1 MPSSTLEKNIGT
13 KQKAL
18 RINLEGPI
26 YGSFAEIGAGQDVAA
41 NFFKAGGASGTI
53 AKTISA
59 YDMAFSDAIYGEE
72 VSGRYVCEPRLLK
85 MLQREYKLLQIRLT
99 EQANDKTFFSFADTV
114 AALNYQKTNDA
125 HGWMGLRF
133 QLKPNSEPNDMIIHV
148 RMKDTDNVLQQQAL
162 GIIGVNLIYA
172 CYFYNDSPE
181 TMLLSLMDDLTT
193 DRIEIDTIRF
203 EGPDFKDIDNRLMSL
218 YLVKHSFTN
227 AALFGADGKVMQ
239 PAEAFYKKHIVAVRG
254 RFRPL
259 TTANLDMINKGKKQF
274 ENEPDVDDD
283 TLVSLSELT
292 LRNLSDGGE
301 AINEKDFLDRVD
313 ILCSL
318 GQTVMISNFHEYYKL
333 VAYLSKFTKKRMALI
348 MGLPNMDYIFDE
360 KHYKK
365 LTGGILEAFATLFG
379 PEIKLYIYPTVDEK
393 GNVKTIS
400 DFKTSKHLS
409 HLYQYLLS
417 TDKLADV
424 KEFDKNLLAIYNDN
438 VLKMIQ
444 KGESGWEE
452 MVPPLVGKLIKKNN
466 LFGFVPKG

>member
-1 MPSSTLEKNIGT
+1 MPSTTLEKNIGT

-18 RINLEGPI
+18 RINLEEPI

-41 NFFKAGGASGTI
+41 NFFKSGGASGTI

-72 VSGRYVCEPRLLK
+72 ESGRYVCEPRLLK

-99 EQANDKTFFSFADTV
+99 DQAKDKTFFSFADTV
-114 AALNYQKTNDA
+114 SALNYQKTNDA

-133 QLKPNSEPNDMIIHV
+133 QLNPKTEPNDVIIHV

-172 CYFYNDSPE
+172 CYFYHQSPE

-193 DRIEIDTIRF
+193 DRIEIDMIRF
-203 EGPDFKDIDNRLMSL
+203 AGPDFKEVDNRLMSL

-227 AALFGADGKVMQ
+227 AALFGPDGTVMQ
-239 PAEAFYKKHIVAVRG
+239 PTEAFYKKHIVAVRG
-254 RFRPL
+254 RFRPF
-259 TTANLDMINKGKKQF
+259 TVANLDMFKKGLKQF

-283 TLVSLSELT
+283 LIVSLSELT
-292 LRNLSDGGE
+292 LRNLSDGD
-301 AINEKDFLDRVD
+301 AIDEKDFLDRVD

-333 VAYLSKFTKKRMALI
+333 VAYLAKFTKKRMALI
-348 MGLPNMDYIFDE
+348 MGLPNMDYIFSE
-360 KHYKK
+360 KHYEH

-379 PEIKLYIYPTVDEK
+379 PEIKLYIYPTISDDGK
-393 GNVKTIS
+393 INTIA
-400 DFKTSKHLS
+400 DFKTTKELS
-409 HLYQYLLS
+409 YLFQYLLAN
-417 TDKLADV
+417 DKIADV
-424 KEFDKNLLAIYNDN
+424 SEYDASLLHIYNDN
-438 VLKMIQ
+438 VLNMIQ
-444 KGESGWEE
+444 KGEDGWEE
-452 MVPPLVGKLIKKNN
+452 MVPNVVAKLIKKKN
-466 LFGFVPKG
+466 LFGYLEKK

>member
-1 MPSSTLEKNIGT
+1 MPSTTHEKNLGT

-41 NFFKAGGASGTI
+41 NFFKSGGASGTI

-72 VSGRYVCEPRLLK
+72 ESGRYVCEPRLLK
-85 MLQREYKLLQIRLT
+85 MLTREYKLLQIRLT
-99 EQANDKTFFSFADTV
+99 EQAAGKTFFSFADTV
-114 AALNYQKTNDA
+114 AALNYQKTNEA
-125 HGWMGLRF
+125 HGWLGLRF
-133 QLKPNSEPNDMIIHV
+133 QLKPNSAPNDLIIHV

-162 GIIGVNLIYA
+162 GVIGVNMIYA
-172 CYFYNDSPE
+172 CYFYNQSPE
-181 TMLLSLMDDLTT
+181 TMLLSLMDDLAT

-203 EGPDFKDIDNRLMSL
+203 DGPDFKSVDNRLMSL
-218 YLVKHSFTN
+218 YLVKHGFTN
-227 AALFGADGKVMQ
+227 AALFGPDGKVLQ
-239 PAEAFYKKHIVAVRG
+239 PAEAFYKKHILAVRG

-283 TLVSLSELT
+283 MLVCLSELT

-301 AINEKDFLDRVD
+301 AIDEKDFLDRVD

-333 VAYLSKFTKKRMALI
+333 VSYLAKFTKKRMALI
-348 MGLPNMDYIFDE
+348 MGLPNMDYIFEE
-360 KHYKK
+360 KHYKN

-379 PEIKLYIYPTVDEK
+379 PEIKLYIYPTVDEM
-393 GNVKTIS
+393 GRVNNIS
-400 DFKTSKHLS
+400 DFKTSPHLN

-417 TDKLADV
+417 ADKIADV
-424 KEFDKNLLAIYNDN
+424 KEFDENLLSIYNDN

-444 KGESGWEE
+444 SGEKGWEE
-452 MVPPLVGKLIKKNN
+452 MVPPLVGKLIKQNN
-466 LFGFVPKG
+466 LFGYVS

>member
-1 MPSSTLEKNIGT
+1 MPSTIHEKNIGT

-72 VSGRYVCEPRLLK
+72 ESGRYVCEPRLLK
-85 MLQREYKLLQIRLT
+85 MLTREYKLLQIRLT
-99 EQANDKTFFSFADTV
+99 EQAAGKTFFSFADTV
-114 AALNYQKTNDA
+114 AALNYQKTNEA
-125 HGWMGLRF
+125 HGWLGLRF
-133 QLKPNSEPNDMIIHV
+133 QLKPNSAPNDLIIHV

-162 GIIGVNLIYA
+162 GVIGVNMIYA
-172 CYFYNDSPE
+172 CYYYNHSPE
-181 TMLLSLMDDLTT
+181 TMLLSLMDDLAT

-203 EGPDFKDIDNRLMSL
+203 DGPDFQTVDNRLMSL
-218 YLVKHSFTN
+218 YLVKHGFTN
-227 AALFGADGKVMQ
+227 AALFGPDGKVMQ

-301 AINEKDFLDRVD
+301 AIDEKDFLDRVD

-318 GQTVMISNFHEYYKL
+318 GQTVMISNFHEYYRL
-333 VAYLSKFTKKRMALI
+333 VAYLAKFTKKRMALI

-360 KHYKK
+360 KHYKN

-379 PEIKLYIYPTVDEK
+379 PEIKLYIYPTVDDK
-393 GNVKTIS
+393 GRVNNIS
-400 DFKTSKHLS
+400 DFKTSPHLS

-417 TDKLADV
+417 ADKIADV
-424 KEFDKNLLAIYNDN
+424 KEFDKNLLSIYNDN

-444 KGESGWEE
+444 SGEKGWEE
-452 MVPPLVGKLIKKNN
+452 MVPPLVGKLIKQNN
-466 LFGFVPKG
+466 LFGYLS

>member
-1 MPSSTLEKNIGT
+1 MLETSLEKNIGT

-72 VSGRYVCEPRLLK
+72 ESGRYVCEPRLLK
-85 MLQREYKLLQIRLT
+85 MLSREYKLLQIRLT
-99 EQANDKTFFSFADTV
+99 EQADDKTFFSFADTV
-114 AALNYQKTNDA
+114 AALNYQKNNEA

-133 QLKPNSEPNDMIIHV
+133 QLKPNSEPNDVIIHV

-172 CYFYNDSPE
+172 CYFYQHSAE

-203 EGPDFKDIDNRLMSL
+203 EGPDFHDVDNRLMSL
-218 YLVKHSFTN
+218 YLVKHGFTN
-227 AALFGADGKVMQ
+227 AALFGPDGNVMQ

-259 TTANLDMINKGKKQF
+259 TTANLDMVNKGRKQF

-283 TLVSLSELT
+283 MLVSLSELT

-301 AINEKDFLDRVD
+301 AIDEKDFLDRVD

-333 VAYLSKFTKKRMALI
+333 VAYLAKFTKKRMALI
-348 MGLPNMDYIFDE
+348 MGLPNLDYIFDE
-360 KHYKK
+360 KHYKN

-379 PEIKLYIYPTVDEK
+379 PDIKLYIYPTVNDDEQ
-393 GNVKTIS
+393 VKTIS

-409 HLYQYLLS
+409 YLLQYLLAN
-417 TDKLADV
+417 DKLADV
-424 KEFDKNLLAIYNDN
+424 KEYDKALLHIYNDN
-438 VLKMIQ
+438 VLSMIQ
-444 KGESGWEE
+444 NGENGWEDF
-452 MVPPLVGKLIKKNN
+452 VPPVVGKLIKQNN
-466 LFGFVPKG
+466 LFGYVGK

>member
-1 MPSSTLEKNIGT
+1 MANISLEKNIGT

-72 VSGRYVCEPRLLK
+72 ESGRYVCEPRLLK

-99 EQANDKTFFSFADTV
+99 EQAADKTFFSFADTV
-114 AALNYQKTNDA
+114 AALNYQKTNEA

-133 QLKPNSEPNDMIIHV
+133 QLTSNSQFNDLIIHV
-148 RMKDTDNVLQQQAL
+148 RMKDNDNVLQQQAL
-162 GIIGVNLIYA
+162 GIVGVNMIYA
-172 CYFYNDSPE
+172 CYFYKQSPE

-203 EGPDFKDIDNRLMSL
+203 EGPDFKDVDNRLMSL
-218 YLVKHSFTN
+218 YLVKHGFTN
-227 AALFGADGKVMQ
+227 AALFGPDGKVMQ

-259 TTANLDMINKGKKQF
+259 TIANQDMIQKGKKQF

-283 TLVSLSELT
+283 MLVSLSELT
-292 LRNLSDGGE
+292 LRNLSENGV
-301 AINEKDFLDRVD
+301 AIDEKDFLDRVD
-313 ILCSL
+313 ILCSM

-333 VAYLSKFTKKRMALI
+333 VDYLAHFTKKRMALI
-348 MGLPNMDYIFDE
+348 MGLPNLDYIFDE
-360 KHYKK
+360 RHYKHLK
-365 LTGGILEAFATLFG
+365 GGILEAFATLFG
-379 PEIKLYIYPTVDEK
+379 PEIKLYIYPTMDENGK
-393 GNVKTIS
+393 VKDIA
-400 DFKTSKHLS
+400 DFSTNKQESYL
-409 HLYQYLLS
+409 LQYLLAN
-417 TDKLADV
+417 DKLADV
-424 KEFDKNLLAIYNDN
+424 KEFNETVLHIYNDN

-444 KGESGWEE
+444 NGEEGWEE
-452 MVPPLVGKLIKKNN
+452 MVPPIVGKLIKKNS
-466 LFGFVPKG
+466 LFGYST

>member
-1 MPSSTLEKNIGT
+1 MPSTNYEKNLGT

-41 NFFKAGGASGTI
+41 NFFKSGGASGTI

-72 VSGRYVCEPRLLK
+72 ESGRYVCEPRLLK
-85 MLQREYKLLQIRLT
+85 MLTREYKLLQIRLT
-99 EQANDKTFFSFADTV
+99 EQAAGKTFFSFADTV
-114 AALNYQKTNDA
+114 AALNYQKTNEA
-125 HGWMGLRF
+125 HGWLGLRF
-133 QLKPNSEPNDMIIHV
+133 QLKSNTAPNDLIIHV

-162 GIIGVNLIYA
+162 GVIGVNMIYA
-172 CYFYNDSPE
+172 CYFYNESPE
-181 TMLLSLMDDLTT
+181 TMLLSLMDDLAT

-203 EGPDFKDIDNRLMSL
+203 DGPDFKSVDNRLMSL
-218 YLVKHSFTN
+218 YLVKHGFTN
-227 AALFGADGKVMQ
+227 AALFGPDGKVLQ

-301 AINEKDFLDRVD
+301 AIDEKDFLDRVD

-318 GQTVMISNFHEYYKL
+318 GQTVMISNFHEYYRL
-333 VAYLSKFTKKRMALI
+333 VAYLAKFTKKRMALI

-360 KHYKK
+360 KHYKN

-379 PEIKLYIYPTVDEK
+379 PEIKLYIYPTVDDK
-393 GNVKTIS
+393 GRVNNIS
-400 DFKTSKHLS
+400 DFKTSPHLS
-409 HLYQYLLS
+409 HLYQYLLEA
-417 TDKLADV
+417 DKIADV
-424 KEFDKNLLAIYNDN
+424 KEFDKNLLSIYNDN

-444 KGESGWEE
+444 SGEKGWEE
-452 MVPPLVGKLIKKNN
+452 MVPPLVGKLIKQNN
-466 LFGFVPKG
+466 LFGYVS

>member
-1 MPSSTLEKNIGT
+1 MPISSLEKNIGT

-18 RINLEGPI
+18 RINLESPI

-72 VSGRYVCEPRLLK
+72 ESGRYVCEPRLLK
-85 MLQREYKLLQIRLT
+85 MLTREYKLLQIRL
-99 EQANDKTFFSFADTV
+99 EDQANDKTFFSFADTV

-133 QLKPNSEPNDMIIHV
+133 QLKPNSEPNDLIIHV

-162 GIIGVNLIYA
+162 GIIGVNLLYA
-172 CYFYNDSPE
+172 AYFYYQSPE

-203 EGPDFKDIDNRLMSL
+203 EGPDFEEVDNRLMSL
-218 YLVKHSFTN
+218 YLVKHGFTN
-227 AALFGADGKVMQ
+227 AALFGPDGNVLQ

-283 TLVSLSELT
+283 TMVSLSELT
-292 LRNLSDGGE
+292 LRNLSEGGE
-301 AINEKDFLDRVD
+301 AIDEKDFLDRVD

-333 VAYLSKFTKKRMALI
+333 VAYLAKFTKKRMALI

-360 KHYKK
+360 KHYKN
-365 LTGGILEAFATLFG
+365 LTGGILEAFATFFG
-379 PEIKLYIYPTVDEK
+379 PEIKLYIYPTVEED
-393 GNVKTIS
+393 GQVKKIA
-400 DFKTSKHLS
+400 DFKTSPHLS
-409 HLYQYLLS
+409 HLFQYLLA
-417 TDKLADV
+417 TNKIADV
-424 KEFDKNLLAIYNDN
+424 KEFDKNLLHIYNDN
-438 VLKMIQ
+438 VLNMIQ
-444 KGESGWEE
+444 KGETGWEE
-452 MVPPLVGKLIKKNN
+452 MVPPQVGDLIKKNR
-466 LFGFVPKG
+466 LFGFK

>member
-1 MPSSTLEKNIGT
+1 MSNTSLEKNIGT

-72 VSGRYVCEPRLLK
+72 ESGRYVCEPRLLK
-85 MLQREYKLLQIRLT
+85 MLSREYKLLQIRLT
-99 EQANDKTFFSFADTV
+99 EQADDKTFFSFADTV

-172 CYFYNDSPE
+172 CYFYQHSPE

-203 EGPDFKDIDNRLMSL
+203 DGPDFQDIDNRLISL
-218 YLVKHSFTN
+218 YLVKHGFTN
-227 AALFGADGKVMQ
+227 AALFGPDGNVMQ

-259 TTANLDMINKGKKQF
+259 TTANLDMINKGRKQF

-292 LRNLSDGGE
+292 LRNLSEGGE

-348 MGLPNMDYIFDE
+348 MGLPNLDYIFNE
-360 KHYKK
+360 KHYKN

-379 PEIKLYIYPTVDEK
+379 PDIKLYIYPTVDNDEK
-393 GNVKTIS
+393 VKTIS

-409 HLYQYLLS
+409 YLLQFLLAN
-417 TDKLADV
+417 DKLADV
-424 KEFDKNLLAIYNDN
+424 KEFDKSLLHIYNDN
-438 VLKMIQ
+438 VLSMIQ
-444 KGESGWEE
+444 KGEVGWEDF
-452 MVPPLVGKLIKKNN
+452 VHPLVGKLIKQNN
-466 LFGFVPKG
+466 LFGYIGK

>member
-1 MPSSTLEKNIGT
+1 MPSTTHEKNLGT

-41 NFFKAGGASGTI
+41 NFFKSGGASGTI

-72 VSGRYVCEPRLLK
+72 ESGRYVCEPRLLK
-85 MLQREYKLLQIRLT
+85 MLTREYKLLQIRLT
-99 EQANDKTFFSFADTV
+99 EQAAGKTFFSFADTV
-114 AALNYQKTNDA
+114 AALNYQKTNEA
-125 HGWMGLRF
+125 HGWLGLRF
-133 QLKPNSEPNDMIIHV
+133 QLKPNSAPNDLIIHV

-162 GIIGVNLIYA
+162 GVIGVNMIYA
-172 CYFYNDSPE
+172 CYFYNQSPE
-181 TMLLSLMDDLTT
+181 TMLLSLMDDLAT

-203 EGPDFKDIDNRLMSL
+203 DGPDFESVDNRLMSL
-218 YLVKHSFTN
+218 YLVKHGFTN
-227 AALFGADGKVMQ
+227 AALFGPDGKVLQ
-239 PAEAFYKKHIVAVRG
+239 PAEAFYKKHILAVRG

-283 TLVSLSELT
+283 MLVCLSELT

-301 AINEKDFLDRVD
+301 AIDEKDFLDRVD

-333 VAYLSKFTKKRMALI
+333 VSYLAKFTKKRMALI
-348 MGLPNMDYIFDE
+348 MGLPNMDYIFEE
-360 KHYKK
+360 KHYKN

-379 PEIKLYIYPTVDEK
+379 PEIKLYIYPTVDEN
-393 GNVKTIS
+393 GRVNNIS
-400 DFKTSKHLS
+400 DFKTSPHLN

-417 TDKLADV
+417 ADKIADV
-424 KEFDKNLLAIYNDN
+424 KEFDENLLSIYNDN

-444 KGESGWEE
+444 SGEKGWEE
-452 MVPPLVGKLIKKNN
+452 MVPPLVGKLIKQNN
-466 LFGFVPKG
+466 LFGYVS

>member
-1 MPSSTLEKNIGT
+1 MPSTTPEKNLGT

-72 VSGRYVCEPRLLK
+72 ESGRYVCEPRLLK
-85 MLQREYKLLQIRLT
+85 MLTREYKLLQIRLT
-99 EQANDKTFFSFADTV
+99 EQAAGKTFFSFADTV
-114 AALNYQKTNDA
+114 AALNYQKTNEA
-125 HGWMGLRF
+125 HGWLGLRF
-133 QLKPNSEPNDMIIHV
+133 QLKPNSAPNDLIIHV

-162 GIIGVNLIYA
+162 GVIGVNMIYA
-172 CYFYNDSPE
+172 CYFYNHSPE
-181 TMLLSLMDDLTT
+181 TMLLSLMDDLAT

-203 EGPDFKDIDNRLMSL
+203 DGPDFQTVDNRLMSL
-218 YLVKHSFTN
+218 YLVKHGFTN
-227 AALFGADGKVMQ
+227 AALFGPDGKVLQ

-301 AINEKDFLDRVD
+301 AIDEKDFLDRVD

-318 GQTVMISNFHEYYKL
+318 GQTVMISNFHEYYRL
-333 VAYLSKFTKKRMALI
+333 VAYLAKFTKKRMALI
-348 MGLPNMDYIFDE
+348 MGLPNMDYIFEE
-360 KHYKK
+360 KHYKN

-379 PEIKLYIYPTVDEK
+379 PEIKLYIYPTVDENGK
-393 GNVKTIS
+393 VTNIS
-400 DFKTSKHLS
+400 DFKTSPHLT
-409 HLYQYLLS
+409 HLYQYLLAA
-417 TDKLADV
+417 DKIADV
-424 KEFDKNLLAIYNDN
+424 KEFDKNLLSIYNDN

-444 KGESGWEE
+444 SGQNGWEE
-452 MVPPLVGKLIKKNN
+452 MVPPVVGKLIKQKN
-466 LFGFVPKG
+466 LFGYVS

>member
-1 MPSSTLEKNIGT
+1 MSAISLEKNIGT

-18 RINLEGPI
+18 RVNLEGPI

-72 VSGRYVCEPRLLK
+72 ESGRYVCEPRLLK

-99 EQANDKTFFSFADTV
+99 EQASDKTFFSFADTV
-114 AALNYQKTNDA
+114 SALNYQKTNEA

-133 QLKPNSEPNDMIIHV
+133 QLKPNSEPNDLIIHV

-172 CYFYNDSPE
+172 SYFYNHSPE
-181 TMLLSLMDDLTT
+181 TMLLSLMDDLST

-203 EGPDFKDIDNRLMSL
+203 EGPDFEEVDNRLMSL
-218 YLVKHSFTN
+218 YLVKHGFTN
-227 AALFGADGKVMQ
+227 AALFGPDGNVLQ

-292 LRNLSDGGE
+292 LRNLSEDGE
-301 AINEKDFLDRVD
+301 AIDEKDFLDRVD

-348 MGLPNMDYIFDE
+348 MGLPNLDYIFDE
-360 KHYKK
+360 KHYKN
-365 LTGGILEAFATLFG
+365 LNGGILEAFATFFG
-379 PEIKLYIYPTVDEK
+379 PEIKLYIYPTTDES
-393 GNVKTIS
+393 GVIKTIS
-400 DFKTSKHLS
+400 NFKTSVQLS
-409 HLYQYLLS
+409 YLFQYLLAN
-417 TDKLADV
+417 DKIADV
-424 KEFDKNLLAIYNDN
+424 KEFDAELLHIYNDN
-438 VLKMIQ
+438 VLSMI
-444 KGESGWEE
+444 KNGEAGWEV
-452 MVPPLVGKLIKKNN
+452 MVPEQVSILIKKNH
-466 LFGFVPKG
+466 LFGFEGK

>member
-1 MPSSTLEKNIGT
+1 MPSTNYEKNLGT

-41 NFFKAGGASGTI
+41 NFFKSGGASGTI

-72 VSGRYVCEPRLLK
+72 ESGRYVCEPRLLK

-114 AALNYQKTNDA
+114 AALNYQKTNEA
-125 HGWMGLRF
+125 HGWLGLRF
-133 QLKPNSEPNDMIIHV
+133 QLKPNSAPNDLIIHV

-162 GIIGVNLIYA
+162 GVIGVNMIYA
-172 CYFYNDSPE
+172 CYFYNQSPE
-181 TMLLSLMDDLTT
+181 TMLLSLMDDLAT

-203 EGPDFKDIDNRLMSL
+203 DGPDFQSVDNRLMSL
-218 YLVKHSFTN
+218 YLVKHGFTN
-227 AALFGADGKVMQ
+227 AALFGPDGKVLQ
-239 PAEAFYKKHIVAVRG
+239 PAEAFYKKHILAVRG

-283 TLVSLSELT
+283 MLVCLSELT

-333 VAYLSKFTKKRMALI
+333 VAYLAKFTKKRMALI
-348 MGLPNMDYIFDE
+348 MGLPNMDYIFEE
-360 KHYKK
+360 KHYGK

-379 PEIKLYIYPTVDEK
+379 PEIKLYIYPTVDDE
-393 GNVKTIS
+393 GRVNNIS
-400 DFKTSKHLS
+400 DFKTSPHLN
-409 HLYQYLLS
+409 HLYQYLLAA
-417 TDKLADV
+417 DKIADV
-424 KEFDKNLLAIYNDN
+424 KEFDKNLLHIYNDN

-444 KGESGWEE
+444 NGENGWED
-452 MVPPLVGKLIKKNN
+452 MVPPIVGKLIKQNN
-466 LFGFVPKG
+466 LFGYVS

>member
-1 MPSSTLEKNIGT
+1 MSTSIEKNIGT

-18 RINLEGPI
+18 KINLEGPI

-72 VSGRYVCEPRLLK
+72 ESGRYVCEPRLIK

-99 EQANDKTFFSFADTV
+99 EQASDKTFFSFADTV
-114 AALNYQKTNDA
+114 AALNYKKTNEA
-125 HGWMGLRF
+125 HGWLGLRF
-133 QLKPNSEPNDMIIHV
+133 QLKPNSEPNDLIIHV
-148 RMKDTDNVLQQQAL
+148 RMKDNDNVLQQQAL
-162 GIIGVNLIYA
+162 GIIGVNMIYA
-172 CYFYNDSPE
+172 CYFYNKSPE

-203 EGPDFKDIDNRLMSL
+203 EGPDFKEVDNRLMSL
-218 YLVKHSFTN
+218 YLVKHGFTN
-227 AALFGADGKVMQ
+227 AALFGPDGNVLQ

-292 LRNLSDGGE
+292 LRNLSEGGD
-301 AINEKDFLDRVD
+301 AIDEKDFLDRVD

-333 VAYLSKFTKKRMALI
+333 VEYLAKFTKKRMALI

-360 KHYKK
+360 KHYKH

-379 PEIKLYIYPTVDEK
+379 PEIKLYIYPTVGDDGK
-393 GNVKTIS
+393 VKTIAN
-400 DFKTSKHLS
+400 FETSKRLS
-409 HLYQYLLS
+409 HLFQYLLAN
-417 TDKLADV
+417 DKLADV
-424 KEFDKNLLAIYNDN
+424 KEYDASLLHIYNDN
-438 VLKMIQ
+438 VLSMI
-444 KGESGWEE
+444 KNGEDGWES
-452 MVPPLVGKLIKKNN
+452 MVPPIVGKLIKQNN
-466 LFGFVPKG
+466 LFGFKSQ

>member
-1 MPSSTLEKNIGT
+1 MLETSLEKNIGT

-72 VSGRYVCEPRLLK
+72 ESGRYVCEPRLLK
-85 MLQREYKLLQIRLT
+85 MLSREYKLLQIRLT
-99 EQANDKTFFSFADTV
+99 EQAKDKTFFSFADTV
-114 AALNYQKTNDA
+114 AALNYQKTNEA

-133 QLKPNSEPNDMIIHV
+133 QLKPNSEPNDVIIHV

-172 CYFYNDSPE
+172 CYFYQHSAE
-181 TMLLSLMDDLTT
+181 TMLLSLMDDLTN

-203 EGPDFKDIDNRLMSL
+203 EGPDFQDIDNRLMSL
-218 YLVKHSFTN
+218 YLVKHGFTN
-227 AALFGADGKVMQ
+227 AALFGPDGNVMQ

-259 TTANLDMINKGKKQF
+259 TTANLDMVNKGRKQF

-283 TLVSLSELT
+283 MLVSLSELT

-301 AINEKDFLDRVD
+301 AIDEKDFLDRVD

-333 VAYLSKFTKKRMALI
+333 VAYLAKFTKKRMALI
-348 MGLPNMDYIFDE
+348 MGLPNLDYIFDE
-360 KHYKK
+360 KHYKN

-379 PEIKLYIYPTVDEK
+379 PDIKLYIYPTVSDDEQ
-393 GNVKTIS
+393 VKTIS

-409 HLYQYLLS
+409 YLLQFLLAN
-417 TDKLADV
+417 DKLADV
-424 KEFDKNLLAIYNDN
+424 KEYDKSLLHIYNDN
-438 VLKMIQ
+438 VLSMIQ
-444 KGESGWEE
+444 NGESGWEDF
-452 MVPPLVGKLIKKNN
+452 VPPVVGKLIKQNN
-466 LFGFVPKG
+466 LFGYISK

>member
-1 MPSSTLEKNIGT
+1 MPSSIIEKNIGT

-72 VSGRYVCEPRLLK
+72 ESGRYVCEPRLLK
-85 MLQREYKLLQIRLT
+85 MLTREYKLLQIRLE

-114 AALNYQKTNDA
+114 AALNYQKTNEA

-133 QLKPNSEPNDMIIHV
+133 QLKPNSEPNDLIIHV

-162 GIIGVNLIYA
+162 GIIGVNMLYA
-172 CYFYNDSPE
+172 CYFYNKNPE
-181 TMLLSLMDDLTT
+181 SMLLSLMDDLTT
-193 DRIEIDTIRF
+193 DRIEIDTIKF
-203 EGPDFKDIDNRLMSL
+203 DGPDFKDVDNRLMSL

-227 AALFGADGKVMQ
+227 AALFGPDGNVLQ

-274 ENEPDVDDD
+274 VNEPDVDDD
-283 TLVSLSELT
+283 TMVSLSELT
-292 LRNLSDGGE
+292 LRNLSEEGV
-301 AINEKDFLDRVD
+301 AIDEKDFLDRVD

-333 VAYLSKFTKKRMALI
+333 VAYLAKFTKKRMALI

-360 KHYKK
+360 KHYKN
-365 LTGGILEAFATLFG
+365 LTGGILEAFATFFG
-379 PEIKLYIYPTVDEK
+379 PEIKLYIYPTIESD
-393 GNVKTIS
+393 GQVKKIA
-400 DFKTSKHLS
+400 DFKTSPHLTF
-409 HLYQYLLS
+409 LFQYLLAN
-417 TDKLADV
+417 DKIADV
-424 KEFDKNLLAIYNDN
+424 KEFDKNLLHIYNDN
-438 VLKMIQ
+438 VLSMIQ
-444 KGESGWEE
+444 NSEIDWEE
-452 MVPPLVGKLIKKNN
+452 MVPAQVVNLIKKKK
-466 LFGFVPKG
+466 LFGYKG